1 MRSVTAMR
9 LDRRRAV
16 EAALVVT
23 AWTFHR
29 MIAVEV
35 AFP

>member
-9 LDRRRAV
+9 LDRRRTV
-16 EAALVVT
+16 EAAS
-23 AWTFHR
+23 WTFHR